1 VKKFF
6 IGLYMFT
13 IYLLCLVLAVVSA
26 GFTTVFYI
34 SGAEGISQVLIGLL
48 AVVLESIKIIL
59 AFVFPFMAG
68 RQGAETIRRVLNA
81 CLILSI
87 IASLNFFMGLGT
99 SPASGFVSGI
109 YELLGIDFG
118 KKIMTFFLNMTLAV
132 IIEVFVIHVPRFA
145 HIFSANKMKSYTPG
159 CLTKLISIPRVL
171 IERKVDQ
178 WVELVNPRAEIHEL
192 ENEPE
197 KIELLEN
204 PRPLELEIEESK
216 IELEGARENPLDEN
230 VEVENPRPEIHELE
244 NEVEEIEPEEVED
257 SIEIEAPA
265 QGDTEDYIEVS
276 SKVDVDTSSLEDNPR
291 AEIVHNISGHSEP
304 EKWKG
309 LVKDP
314 SSLMEALIS
323 IKDAENIIRY
333 SSRELEE
340 AFSISSWNL
349 RMWKKVLASEG
360 KILARG
366 NKIKVVA

>member
-34 SGAEGISQVLIGLL
+34 SGAEGISQILIGLL
-48 AVVLESIKIIL
+48 AIVLESIKIIL

-204 PRPLELEIEESK
+204 PRPLELEVEESK
-216 IELEGARENPLDEN
+216 SELEEVEKIDPRGRENP
-230 VEVENPRPEIHELE
+230 RAEIHELE
-244 NEVEEIEPEEVED
+244 NEPEKIEPEEVED
-257 SIEIEAPA
+257 SIELNISSH
-265 QGDTEDYIEVS
+265 GDPENYIEVS
-276 SKVDVDTSSLEDNPR
+276 SNIDASTSGVDGNSR
-291 AEIVHNISGHSEP
+291 AEIIHNISGHSEP

-309 LVKDP
+309 LVKDS

-323 IKDAENIIRY
+323 IKDAENVIRY